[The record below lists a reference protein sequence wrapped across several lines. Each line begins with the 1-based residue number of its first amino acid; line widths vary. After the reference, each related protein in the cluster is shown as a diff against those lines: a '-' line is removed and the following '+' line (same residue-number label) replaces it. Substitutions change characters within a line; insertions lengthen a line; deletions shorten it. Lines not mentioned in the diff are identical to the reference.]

1 MKKISPSMMCVEF
14 DKLNE
19 YLKVF
24 EEGNIEYLHIDIMDG
39 TYVPNFTLGTDYVKQ
54 LRKKTNIPLDVHFM
68 IDKPDDKLEWFDFQ
82 PGEYVSVHPE
92 TTIHLQKT
100 LRTIRSYGAKAMVAL
115 SPPAT
120 VESLRYVL
128 DDMDGLLVMTV
139 NPGFAGQKVIPQTI
153 QKIEDCRKY
162 LDARGYRHIEI
173 EVDGNVSYELAAEMT
188 KKHADIFVA
197 GTSSFM
203 GRLEEIPKGIKR
215 MRNAIDEV

>member
-1 MKKISPSMMCVEF
+1 MMCVEF
-14 DKLNE
+14 DKLSE
-19 YLKVF
+19 YLEVF
-24 EEGNIEYLHIDIMDG
+24 KEGNIEYLHIDIMDG
-39 TYVPNFTLGTDYVKQ
+39 TYVPNITLGTDFVKQ
-54 LRKKTNIPLDVHFM
+54 LRRMTDIPLDVHFM
-68 IDKPDDKLEWFDFQ
+68 IDKPDYKLDWFDFQ

-120 VESLRYVL
+120 IESLRYVL

-139 NPGFAGQKVIPQTI
+139 NPGFASQKVIPQAI

-162 LDARGYRHIEI
+162 LDENGYSHIEI
-173 EVDGNVSYELAAEMT
+173 EVDGNVSYELAAEMSR
-188 KKHADIFVA
+188 KQADIFVT

-203 GRLEEIPKGIKR
+203 GRLEEIPEGIKE
-215 MRNAIDEV
+215 MRSIIDGV